1 MTSITHDDARRV
13 LSDLIALPSVNPMGR
28 PHESAKPVE
37 HEVANYIHDL
47 FAPFRVPMSR
57 QGCGGV
63 HENLLIEVP
72 GRDTTQSRLME
83 SHMDTVPA
91 DDWPDRAF
99 HPRYDNGRL
108 IGRGACDDKGP
119 LAAMILAVREILL
132 SGKQPPANVLL
143 LAAGDE
149 EYAQTGIK
157 SFAALGYPLENAVF
171 GEATHMQ
178 PILQHKGTIRW
189 DIITH
194 GKSAHTSKRE
204 LGRNA
209 ILDALKVIEELERY
223 EQRIQTCYQNNL
235 MTGPRLTVTMIQ
247 GGRTRNAVPDEC
259 RFAVDYRVL
268 PGMDPA
274 EARED
279 VILALEQ
286 TGIPISHGPVQIMTP
301 PLNTR
306 EEHGFSK
313 TVLDICRA
321 QTGQADMQFAG
332 APYGT
337 DAAWVSNVAPAIVL
351 GPGSIDCAHSVD
363 EHIEVEDV
371 VCCARI
377 YHRILMNESANGI
390 DLRSRPS
397 SS

>member
-1 MTSITHDDARRV
+1 MTSITHDDARRI

-28 PHESAKPVE
+28 PYDSAKPVE
-37 HEVANYIHDL
+37 HDVADYIQDL
-47 FAPFRVPMSR
+47 FGRFNVKMTRHA
-57 QGCGGV
+57 CGGM

-72 GRDTTQSRLME
+72 GNDKARSRLME

-91 DDWPDRAF
+91 DDWLDRAF
-99 HPRYDNGRL
+99 HPRYDDGRL

-119 LAAMILAVREILL
+119 LASMILAVREILL
-132 SGKQPPANVLL
+132 SGRMPPANVLL

-157 SFAALGYPLENAVF
+157 SFAALRYPLENAVF
-171 GEATHMQ
+171 GEATLMR
-178 PILQHKGTIRW
+178 PILQHKGTVRW

-194 GKSAHTSKRE
+194 GKSAHTSMRE

-209 ILDALKVIEELERY
+209 ILDALKVIEELGRY
-223 EQRIQTCYQNNL
+223 EQHIQSRYRNNL

-274 EARED
+274 EARQD
-279 VILALEQ
+279 VIRALDQ

-301 PLNTR
+301 PLNTG
-306 EEHGFSK
+306 EDHGFSRA
-313 TVLDICRA
+313 VLDICRA
-321 QTGQADMQFAG
+321 QTGQSDMAFAG

-337 DAAWVSNVAPAIVL
+337 DAAWVSDVAPAIVL
-351 GPGSIDCAHSVD
+351 GPGSIDSAHSID
-363 EHIEVEDV
+363 EHIDIEDV

-377 YHRILMNESANGI
+377 YHQILMDERG
-390 DLRSRPS
+390 PE
-397 SS
+397 